1 MAHPI
6 ASAHAPA
13 TTDAGLELERIL
25 RPGGIAVVG
34 ASQDPTK
41 RGYQVV
47 RALRNRG
54 YGGNIQPI
62 NPSGGSL
69 LGMAVAPSLEEAS
82 GPLDLAVICTPAPTV
97 PELIRACG
105 RRGIAGAVVLAAGF
119 RELGERGAA
128 VEEALTAAIRES
140 GVRVIGP
147 NTSGILNLPLGL
159 DLIGVPGTRP
169 GRLALLA
176 QSGNAAL
183 ALLNDAVDRPGEGF
197 SFVVGLGNESDLR
210 FHEYLA
216 FLGRAPEVGAVMVHA
231 ESFRAGEAFLQVARS
246 VAPHLPVVVLKGGRT
261 RAGDRAARSHTG
273 AVASDHLV
281 VRSALRQAGA
291 VEVTRSDDLLPVA
304 RTLAGQPAARAGT
317 GLAILADGGG
327 QGTMAADTLE
337 EAGVPLAELG
347 EATRNGL
354 RALLGPNAALGNPV
368 DFAGAADRDPSV
380 FPRALAL
387 LLADPEVSGV
397 ILVGLFGGYAIR
409 FAAELEGGEWTA
421 AGELAG
427 VARDAGKPLVVH
439 SIYAESGS
447 RAIRE
452 LVESGV
458 PVLRSVETA
467 CRAAAASWER
477 GRYLNVWAK
486 RGEPVHGLPRTQGWG
501 GADPLQAAGGARGA
515 APHPPVHAL
524 LARARSEGR
533 SPLLETESRALLE
546 HWGVPL
552 VDARFCISAEE
563 AAVAAGELGG
573 EVVVKAVSGTVL
585 HKTEAGGVLVGV
597 ISPAEVREAFH
608 RVWEGVEGWARA
620 RRMDPDLRGVLVA
633 RRLPAPT
640 VELLAGVRR
649 DPSFGHILT
658 VGAGGTAVE
667 VLKDVAV
674 RVLPVSPDEI
684 PEMLDELRIAPLLR
698 GYRGRPPVDLDGLVH
713 LLSGL
718 AAAAVSVPELEELEL
733 NPVFVS
739 PDGVV
744 AVDARGYRA
753 VDGASGAG

>member
-1 MAHPI
+1 M
-6 ASAHAPA
+6 
-13 TTDAGLELERIL
+13 ERIL

-47 RALRNRG
+47 RALQNRG
-54 YGGNIQPI
+54 YRGNIQPV
-62 NPSGGSL
+62 NPSGGVL
-69 LGMAVAPSLEEAS
+69 LGLPVAPSVEEAA
-82 GPLDLAVICTPAPTV
+82 GTLDLAVICTPAPTV

-105 RRGIAGAVVLAAGF
+105 RRGLAGAVVLAAGF
-119 RELGERGAA
+119 RELGERGAGLEADLVDA
-128 VEEALTAAIRES
+128 VRES

-231 ESFRAGEAFLQVARS
+231 ESFRAGEAFLRVARE

-281 VRSALRQAGA
+281 VRSALRQAGV

-304 RTLAGQPAARAGT
+304 RTLAGQPPARRGR

-327 QGTMAADTLE
+327 QGTMAADALE
-337 EAGVPLAELG
+337 EAGVPLAEPG
-347 EATRNGL
+347 EATQARL
-354 RALLGPNAALGNPV
+354 RQLLGPNAALGNPV

-380 FPRALAL
+380 FSRALEV
-387 LLADPEVSGV
+387 LLADPEVAGV
-397 ILVGLFGGYAIR
+397 VLVGLFGGYAIR
-409 FAAELEGGEWTA
+409 FAAELEEAEWVA
-421 AGELAG
+421 AGEMAG
-427 VARDAGKPLVVH
+427 MARDAQKPLVVH
-439 SIYAESGS
+439 SIYAEAGS

-452 LVESGV
+452 LVEAGV

-467 CRAAAASWER
+467 CRAAAAAWER
-477 GRYLNVWAK
+477 GRHLEALAGRTRAAGTRAADHERDVDGRAVDVAGPRN
-486 RGEPVHGLPRTQGWG
+486 GGLPGPAAG
-501 GADPLQAAGGARGA
+501 PDPLEGARG
-515 APHPPVHAL
+515 
-524 LARARSEGR
+524 EGR
-533 SPLLETESRALLE
+533 SALLETESRALLDR
-546 HWGVPL
+546 WGVTL
-552 VDARFCISAEE
+552 VDARFCSTGKE
-563 AAVAAGELGG
+563 AVTALADLGG

-585 HKTEAGGVLVGV
+585 HKTEAGGVVVGCSTPEAV
-597 ISPAEVREAFH
+597 EAAVRAV
-608 RVWEGVEGWARA
+608 RGGVERWARE
-620 RRMDPDLRGVLVA
+620 RGVDPDVRGVLVA
-633 RRLPAPT
+633 RRLPPPT
-640 VELLAGVRR
+640 VELLVGVRR
-649 DPSFGHILT
+649 DASFGTVLT

-667 VLKDVAV
+667 VLNDVSV
-674 RVLPVSPDEI
+674 RVLPVDSGEI
-684 PEMLDELRIAPLLR
+684 REMLDELRIAPLLN
-698 GYRGRPPVDLDGLVH
+698 GHRGRPPVDLEGLVR
-713 LLSGL
+713 LISAL
-718 AAAAVSVPELEELEL
+718 ASAAGAVPDLEELEL

-739 PDGVV
+739 PEAVV
-744 AVDARGYRA
+744 AVDARGYLTDVA
-753 VDGASGAG
+753 VTSAG

>member
-1 MAHPI
+1 M
-6 ASAHAPA
+6 
-13 TTDAGLELERIL
+13 ERIL

-47 RALRNRG
+47 RALQNRG
-54 YGGNIQPI
+54 YRGNIQPV
-62 NPSGGSL
+62 NPSGGVL
-69 LGMAVAPSLEEAS
+69 LGLPVAPSVEEAA
-82 GPLDLAVICTPAPTV
+82 GTLDLAVICTPAPTV

-105 RRGIAGAVVLAAGF
+105 RRGLAGAVVLAAGF
-119 RELGERGAA
+119 RELGERGAGLEADLVDA
-128 VEEALTAAIRES
+128 VRES

-231 ESFRAGEAFLQVARS
+231 ESFRAGEAFLRVARE

-281 VRSALRQAGA
+281 VRSALRQAGV

-304 RTLAGQPAARAGT
+304 RTLAGQPPARRGR

-327 QGTMAADTLE
+327 QGTMAADALE
-337 EAGVPLAELG
+337 EAGVPLAEPG
-347 EATRNGL
+347 EATQARL
-354 RALLGPNAALGNPV
+354 RQLLGPNAALGNPV

-380 FPRALAL
+380 FSRALEV
-387 LLADPEVSGV
+387 LLADPEVAGV
-397 ILVGLFGGYAIR
+397 VLVGLFGGYAIR
-409 FAAELEGGEWTA
+409 FAAELEEAEWVA
-421 AGELAG
+421 AGEMAG
-427 VARDAGKPLVVH
+427 MARDAQKPLVVH
-439 SIYAESGS
+439 SIYAEAGS

-452 LVESGV
+452 LVEAGV

-467 CRAAAASWER
+467 CRAAAAAWER
-477 GRYLNVWAK
+477 GRHLEALAGRTRAAGTRAADHERDVDGRAVDVAGPRN
-486 RGEPVHGLPRTQGWG
+486 GGLPGPAAG
-501 GADPLQAAGGARGA
+501 PDPLEGARG
-515 APHPPVHAL
+515 
-524 LARARSEGR
+524 EGR
-533 SPLLETESRALLE
+533 SALLETESRALLDR
-546 HWGVPL
+546 WGVTL
-552 VDARFCISAEE
+552 VDARFCSTGKE
-563 AAVAAGELGG
+563 AVTALADLGG

-585 HKTEAGGVLVGV
+585 HKTEAGGVVVGCSTPEAV
-597 ISPAEVREAFH
+597 EAAVRAV
-608 RVWEGVEGWARA
+608 RGGVERWARE
-620 RRMDPDLRGVLVA
+620 RGVDPDVRGVLVA
-633 RRLPAPT
+633 RRLPPPT
-640 VELLAGVRR
+640 VELLVGVRR
-649 DPSFGHILT
+649 DASFGTVLT

-667 VLKDVAV
+667 VLNDVSV
-674 RVLPVSPDEI
+674 RVLPVDSGEI
-684 PEMLDELRIAPLLR
+684 REMLDELRIAPLLK
-698 GYRGRPPVDLDGLVH
+698 GHRGRPPVDLDGLVR
-713 LLSGL
+713 LISAL
-718 AAAAVSVPELEELEL
+718 ASAAGAVPDLEELEL

-739 PDGVV
+739 PEAVV
-744 AVDARGYRA
+744 AVDARGYLTDVA
-753 VDGASGAG
+753 VTSAG

>member
-1 MAHPI
+1 M
-6 ASAHAPA
+6 
-13 TTDAGLELERIL
+13 ERIL

-47 RALRNRG
+47 RALQNRG
-54 YGGNIQPI
+54 YRGNIQPV
-62 NPSGGSL
+62 NPSGGVL
-69 LGMAVAPSLEEAS
+69 LGLPVAPSVEEAA
-82 GPLDLAVICTPAPTV
+82 GTLDLAVICTPAPTV

-105 RRGIAGAVVLAAGF
+105 RRGLAGAVVLAAGF
-119 RELGERGAA
+119 RELGERGAGLEADLVDA
-128 VEEALTAAIRES
+128 VRES

-231 ESFRAGEAFLQVARS
+231 ESFRAGEAFLRVARE

-281 VRSALRQAGA
+281 VRSALRQAGV

-304 RTLAGQPAARAGT
+304 RTLAGQPPARRGR

-327 QGTMAADTLE
+327 QGTMAADALE
-337 EAGVPLAELG
+337 EAGVPLAEPG
-347 EATRNGL
+347 EATQARL
-354 RALLGPNAALGNPV
+354 RQLLGPNAALGNPV

-380 FPRALAL
+380 FSRALEV
-387 LLADPEVSGV
+387 LLADPEVAGV
-397 ILVGLFGGYAIR
+397 VLVGLFGGYAIR
-409 FAAELEGGEWTA
+409 FAAELEEAEWVA
-421 AGELAG
+421 AGEMAG
-427 VARDAGKPLVVH
+427 MARDAQKPLVVH
-439 SIYAESGS
+439 SIYAEAGS

-452 LVESGV
+452 LVEAGV

-467 CRAAAASWER
+467 CRAAAAAWER
-477 GRYLNVWAK
+477 GRHLEALAGRTRAAGTRAADHERDVDGRAVDVAGPRN
-486 RGEPVHGLPRTQGWG
+486 GGLPGPAAG
-501 GADPLQAAGGARGA
+501 PDPLEGARG
-515 APHPPVHAL
+515 
-524 LARARSEGR
+524 EGR
-533 SPLLETESRALLE
+533 SALLETESRALLDR
-546 HWGVPL
+546 WGVTL
-552 VDARFCISAEE
+552 VDARFCSTGKE
-563 AAVAAGELGG
+563 AVTALADLGG

-585 HKTEAGGVLVGV
+585 HKSEAGGVVVGCSTPEAV
-597 ISPAEVREAFH
+597 EAAVRAV
-608 RVWEGVEGWARA
+608 RGGVERWARE
-620 RRMDPDLRGVLVA
+620 RGVDPDVRGVLVA
-633 RRLPAPT
+633 RRLPPPT
-640 VELLAGVRR
+640 VELLVGVRR
-649 DPSFGHILT
+649 DASFGTVLT

-667 VLKDVAV
+667 VLNDVSV
-674 RVLPVSPDEI
+674 RVLPVDSGEI
-684 PEMLDELRIAPLLR
+684 REMLDELRIAPLLN
-698 GYRGRPPVDLDGLVH
+698 GHRGRPPVDLDGLVR
-713 LLSGL
+713 LISAL
-718 AAAAVSVPELEELEL
+718 ASAAGAVPDLEELEL

-739 PDGVV
+739 PEAVV
-744 AVDARGYRA
+744 AVDARGYLTDVA
-753 VDGASGAG
+753 VTSAG

>member
-1 MAHPI
+1 M
-6 ASAHAPA
+6 SAAAVRAALDPA
-13 TTDAGLELERIL
+13 TRQGGLELERIL

-47 RALRNRG
+47 RALQNRG
-54 YGGNIQPI
+54 YEGNIQPV
-62 NPSGGSL
+62 NPSGGIL
-69 LGMAVAPSLEEAS
+69 LGLPVAPSVEAAS

-105 RRGIAGAVVLAAGF
+105 RRGLAGAVVLAAGF
-119 RELGERGAA
+119 RELGERGEAL
-128 VEEALTAAIRES
+128 ETALTAAARES

-216 FLGRAPEVGAVMVHA
+216 FLGGAPEVGAVMVHA
-231 ESFRAGEAFLQVARS
+231 ESFRDGEAFLRVARD

-304 RTLAGQPAARAGT
+304 RMLAGQPPARRGR

-327 QGTMAADTLE
+327 QGTLAADTLE
-337 EAGVPLAELG
+337 EAGVPLAELEEG
-347 EATRNGL
+347 TRMRL
-354 RALLGPNAALGNPV
+354 RELLGPNAALGNPV

-380 FPRALAL
+380 FPRALEFI
-387 LLADPEVSGV
+387 LADPEVAGV
-397 ILVGLFGGYAIR
+397 VVVGLFGGYAIR
-409 FAAELEGGEWTA
+409 FAAELEGAEWTA

-452 LVESGV
+452 LVEAGV

-477 GRYLNVWAK
+477 GRHLEVLAG
-486 RGEPVHGLPRTQGWG
+486 RGP
-501 GADPLQAAGGARGA
+501 ASRGA
-515 APHPPVHAL
+515 GDVAPGAAAAPGPDL
-524 LARARSEGR
+524 LEPDLLEQARQEGR
-533 SPLLETESRALLE
+533 PALLETESRALLE
-546 HWGVPL
+546 RWGVPL
-552 VDARFCISAEE
+552 VTARFCTTGEE
-563 AAVAAGELGG
+563 AVQALAELGG

-585 HKTEAGGVLVGV
+585 HKTEAGGVVVGCATLQAV
-597 ISPAEVREAFH
+597 ESAYGAVRR
-608 RVWEGVEGWARA
+608 RVEEWARE
-620 RRMDPDLRGVLVA
+620 RGLDPDVRGVLVA

-640 VELLAGVRR
+640 VELLVGVRR
-649 DPSFGHILT
+649 DPSFGHVLT

-674 RVLPVSPDEI
+674 RVLPVEPAEI
-684 PEMLDELRIAPLLR
+684 REMLGELRIAALLR
-698 GYRGRPPVDLDGLVH
+698 GHRGRPPVDLDALVR
-713 LLSGL
+713 LIGDL
-718 AAAAVSVPELEELEL
+718 ASAACAVPELEELEL
-733 NPVFVS
+733 NPVFAS
-739 PDGVV
+739 PDSVV
-744 AVDARGYRA
+744 AVDARGYRSTA
-753 VDGASGAG
+753 PEVAAG

>member
-1 MAHPI
+1 M
-6 ASAHAPA
+6 
-13 TTDAGLELERIL
+13 ERIL

-47 RALRNRG
+47 RALQNRG
-54 YGGNIQPI
+54 YRGNIQPV
-62 NPSGGSL
+62 NPSGGVL
-69 LGMAVAPSLEEAS
+69 LGLPVAPSVEEAA
-82 GPLDLAVICTPAPTV
+82 GTLDLAVICTPAPTV

-105 RRGIAGAVVLAAGF
+105 RRGLAGAVVLAAGF
-119 RELGERGAA
+119 RELGERGAGLEADLVDA
-128 VEEALTAAIRES
+128 VRES

-231 ESFRAGEAFLQVARS
+231 ESFRAGEAFLRVARE

-273 AVASDHLV
+273 AVSSDHLV
-281 VRSALRQAGA
+281 VRSALRQAGV

-304 RTLAGQPAARAGT
+304 RTLAGQPPARRGR

-327 QGTMAADTLE
+327 QGTMAADALE
-337 EAGVPLAELG
+337 EAGVPLAEPG
-347 EATRNGL
+347 EATQARL
-354 RALLGPNAALGNPV
+354 RQLLGPNAALGNPV

-380 FPRALAL
+380 FSRALEV
-387 LLADPEVSGV
+387 LLADPEVAGV
-397 ILVGLFGGYAIR
+397 VLVGLFGGYAIR
-409 FAAELEGGEWTA
+409 FAAELEEAEWVA
-421 AGELAG
+421 AGEMAG
-427 VARDAGKPLVVH
+427 MARDAQKPLVVH
-439 SIYAESGS
+439 SIYAEAGS

-452 LVESGV
+452 LVEAGV

-467 CRAAAASWER
+467 CRAAAAAWER
-477 GRYLNVWAK
+477 GRHLEALAGRTRAAGTRAADHERDVDGRAVDVAGPRN
-486 RGEPVHGLPRTQGWG
+486 GGLPGPAAG
-501 GADPLQAAGGARGA
+501 PDPLEGARG
-515 APHPPVHAL
+515 
-524 LARARSEGR
+524 EGR
-533 SPLLETESRALLE
+533 SALLETESRALLDR
-546 HWGVPL
+546 WGVTL
-552 VDARFCISAEE
+552 VDARFCSTGKE
-563 AAVAAGELGG
+563 AVTALADLGG

-585 HKTEAGGVLVGV
+585 HKTEAGGVVVGCSTPEAV
-597 ISPAEVREAFH
+597 EAAVRAV
-608 RVWEGVEGWARA
+608 RGGVERWARE
-620 RRMDPDLRGVLVA
+620 RGVDPDVRGVLVA
-633 RRLPAPT
+633 RRLPPPT
-640 VELLAGVRR
+640 VELLVGVRR
-649 DPSFGHILT
+649 DASFGTVLT

-667 VLKDVAV
+667 VLNDVSV
-674 RVLPVSPDEI
+674 RVLPVDSGEI
-684 PEMLDELRIAPLLR
+684 REMLDELRIAPLLN
-698 GYRGRPPVDLDGLVH
+698 GHRGRPPVDLDGLVR
-713 LLSGL
+713 LISAL
-718 AAAAVSVPELEELEL
+718 ASAAGAVPDLEELEL

-739 PDGVV
+739 PEAVV
-744 AVDARGYRA
+744 AVDARGYLTDVA
-753 VDGASGAG
+753 VTSAG

>member
-1 MAHPI
+1 M
-6 ASAHAPA
+6 
-13 TTDAGLELERIL
+13 ERIL

-47 RALRNRG
+47 RALQNRG
-54 YGGNIQPI
+54 YRGNIQPV
-62 NPSGGSL
+62 NPSGGVL
-69 LGMAVAPSLEEAS
+69 LGLPVAPSVEEAA
-82 GPLDLAVICTPAPTV
+82 GTLDLAVICTPAPTV

-105 RRGIAGAVVLAAGF
+105 RRGLAGAVVLAAGF
-119 RELGERGAA
+119 RELGERGAGLEADLVDA
-128 VEEALTAAIRES
+128 VRES

-231 ESFRAGEAFLQVARS
+231 ESFRAGEAFLRVARE

-281 VRSALRQAGA
+281 VRSALRQAGV

-304 RTLAGQPAARAGT
+304 RTLAGQPPARRGR

-327 QGTMAADTLE
+327 QGTMAADALE
-337 EAGVPLAELG
+337 EAGVPLAEPG
-347 EATRNGL
+347 EATQARL
-354 RALLGPNAALGNPV
+354 RQLLGPNAALGNPV

-380 FPRALAL
+380 FSRALEV
-387 LLADPEVSGV
+387 LLADPEVAGV
-397 ILVGLFGGYAIR
+397 VLVGLFGGYAIR
-409 FAAELEGGEWTA
+409 FAAELEEAEWVA
-421 AGELAG
+421 AGEMAG
-427 VARDAGKPLVVH
+427 MARDAQKPLVVH
-439 SIYAESGS
+439 SIYAEAGS

-452 LVESGV
+452 LVEAGV

-467 CRAAAASWER
+467 CRAAAAAWER
-477 GRYLNVWAK
+477 GRHLEALAGRTRAAGTRAADHERDVDGRAVDGAGPRN
-486 RGEPVHGLPRTQGWG
+486 GGLPGPAAG
-501 GADPLQAAGGARGA
+501 PDPLEGARG
-515 APHPPVHAL
+515 
-524 LARARSEGR
+524 EGR
-533 SPLLETESRALLE
+533 SALLETESRALLDR
-546 HWGVPL
+546 WGVTL
-552 VDARFCISAEE
+552 VDARFCSTGKE
-563 AAVAAGELGG
+563 AVTALADLGG

-585 HKTEAGGVLVGV
+585 HKSEAGGVVVGCSTPEAV
-597 ISPAEVREAFH
+597 EAAVRAV
-608 RVWEGVEGWARA
+608 RGGVERWARE
-620 RRMDPDLRGVLVA
+620 RGVDPDVRGVLVA
-633 RRLPAPT
+633 RRLPPPT
-640 VELLAGVRR
+640 VELLVGVRR
-649 DPSFGHILT
+649 DASFGTVLT

-667 VLKDVAV
+667 VLNDVSV
-674 RVLPVSPDEI
+674 RVLPVDSGEI
-684 PEMLDELRIAPLLR
+684 REMLDELRIAPLLK
-698 GYRGRPPVDLDGLVH
+698 GHRGRPPVDLEGLVR
-713 LLSGL
+713 LISAL
-718 AAAAVSVPELEELEL
+718 ASAAGAVPDLEELEL

-739 PDGVV
+739 PEAVV
-744 AVDARGYRA
+744 AVDARGYLTDVA
-753 VDGASGAG
+753 VTSAG

>member
-1 MAHPI
+1 MTMEHPK
-6 ASAHAPA
+6 AAAAVPA
-13 TTDAGLELERIL
+13 TRTPAIREDGPQLERIL
-25 RPGGIAVVG
+25 RPRGIAVVG
-34 ASQDPTK
+34 ASQEPTK

-47 RALRNRG
+47 RALQNRG
-54 YGGNIQPI
+54 YEGNIQPV
-62 NPSGGSL
+62 NPSGGVL
-69 LGMAVAPSLEEAS
+69 LGLPVAPSVEAAS
-82 GPLDLAVICTPAPTV
+82 GPVDLAVICTPAPTV

-105 RRGIAGAVVLAAGF
+105 RRGLAGAVVLAAGF

-128 VEEALTAAIRES
+128 LEAALTAAARES

-216 FLGRAPEVGAVMVHA
+216 FLGGAPEVGAVMVHA
-231 ESFRAGEAFLQVARS
+231 ESFRDGEAFLRVARD

-304 RTLAGQPAARAGT
+304 RMLAGQPAARRGR

-327 QGTMAADTLE
+327 QGTLAADTLE

-347 EATRNGL
+347 EGTRTRL
-354 RALLGPNAALGNPV
+354 RELLGPNAALGNPV

-380 FPRALAL
+380 FPQALEL
-387 LLADPEVSGV
+387 ILADPEVAGV
-397 ILVGLFGGYAIR
+397 VVVGLFGGYAIR
-409 FAAELEGGEWTA
+409 FAAELEGAEWTA

-452 LVESGV
+452 LVEAGV

-477 GRYLNVWAK
+477 GRHLEVLAG
-486 RGEPVHGLPRTQGWG
+486 RGPASRGAGDVAPGAAAAPEP
-501 GADPLQAAGGARGA
+501 DPLEPARQ
-515 APHPPVHAL
+515 
-524 LARARSEGR
+524 EGR
-533 SPLLETESRALLE
+533 PALLETESRALLE
-546 HWGVPL
+546 RWGVPL
-552 VDARFCISAEE
+552 VTARFCTTGEE
-563 AAVAAGELGG
+563 AVQALAELGG

-585 HKTEAGGVLVGV
+585 HKTEAGGVVVGCATPEAV
-597 ISPAEVREAFH
+597 ESAYGSVR
-608 RVWEGVEGWARA
+608 RGVEEWAGERGL
-620 RRMDPDLRGVLVA
+620 DPDVRGVLVA
-633 RRLPAPT
+633 RRLPSPT
-640 VELLAGVRR
+640 VELLVGVRR
-649 DPSFGHILT
+649 DASFGHVLT

-674 RVLPVSPDEI
+674 RVLPVEPAEI
-684 PEMLDELRIAPLLR
+684 REMLDELRIAPLLR
-698 GYRGRPPVDLDGLVH
+698 GHRGRPPVDLEGLVR
-713 LLSGL
+713 LIANL
-718 AAAAVSVPELEELEL
+718 ASAACAVPELEELEL
-733 NPVFVS
+733 NPVFAS
-739 PDGVV
+739 PDSVV
-744 AVDARGYRA
+744 AVDARGYRSTA
-753 VDGASGAG
+753 PEVAAG

>member
-1 MAHPI
+1 M
-6 ASAHAPA
+6 
-13 TTDAGLELERIL
+13 ERIL

-47 RALRNRG
+47 RALQNRG
-54 YGGNIQPI
+54 YRGNIQPV
-62 NPSGGSL
+62 NPSGGVL
-69 LGMAVAPSLEEAS
+69 LGLPVAPSVEEAA
-82 GPLDLAVICTPAPTV
+82 GTLDLAVICTPAPTV

-105 RRGIAGAVVLAAGF
+105 RRGLAGAVVLAAGF
-119 RELGERGAA
+119 RELGERGAGLEADLVDA
-128 VEEALTAAIRES
+128 VRES

-231 ESFRAGEAFLQVARS
+231 ESFRAGEAFLRVARE

-281 VRSALRQAGA
+281 VRSALRQAGV

-304 RTLAGQPAARAGT
+304 RTLAGQPPARRGR

-327 QGTMAADTLE
+327 QGTMAADALE
-337 EAGVPLAELG
+337 EAGVPLAEPG
-347 EATRNGL
+347 EATQARL
-354 RALLGPNAALGNPV
+354 RQLLGPNAALGNPV

-380 FPRALAL
+380 FSRALEV
-387 LLADPEVSGV
+387 LLADPEVAGV
-397 ILVGLFGGYAIR
+397 VLVGLFGGYAIR
-409 FAAELEGGEWTA
+409 FAAELEEAEWVA
-421 AGELAG
+421 AGEMAG
-427 VARDAGKPLVVH
+427 MARDAQKPLVVH
-439 SIYAESGS
+439 SIYAEAGS

-452 LVESGV
+452 LVEAGV

-467 CRAAAASWER
+467 CRAAAAAWER
-477 GRYLNVWAK
+477 GRHLEALAGRTRAAGTRAADHERDVDGRAVDVAGPRN
-486 RGEPVHGLPRTQGWG
+486 GGLPGPAAG
-501 GADPLQAAGGARGA
+501 PDPLEGARG
-515 APHPPVHAL
+515 
-524 LARARSEGR
+524 EGR
-533 SPLLETESRALLE
+533 SALLETESRALLDR
-546 HWGVPL
+546 WGVTL
-552 VDARFCISAEE
+552 VDARFCSTGKE
-563 AAVAAGELGG
+563 AVTALADLGG

-585 HKTEAGGVLVGV
+585 HKTEAGGVVVGCSTPEAV
-597 ISPAEVREAFH
+597 EAAVRAV
-608 RVWEGVEGWARA
+608 RGGVERWARE
-620 RRMDPDLRGVLVA
+620 RGVDPDVRGVLVA
-633 RRLPAPT
+633 RRLPPPT
-640 VELLAGVRR
+640 VELLVGVRR
-649 DPSFGHILT
+649 DASFGTVLT

-667 VLKDVAV
+667 VLNDVSV
-674 RVLPVSPDEI
+674 RVLPVDSGEI
-684 PEMLDELRIAPLLR
+684 REMLDELRIAPLLN
-698 GYRGRPPVDLDGLVH
+698 GHRGRPPVDLDGLVR
-713 LLSGL
+713 LISAL
-718 AAAAVSVPELEELEL
+718 ASAAGAVPDLEELEL

-739 PDGVV
+739 PEAVV
-744 AVDARGYRA
+744 AVDARGYLTDVA
-753 VDGASGAG
+753 VTSAG

>member
-1 MAHPI
+1 M
-6 ASAHAPA
+6 
-13 TTDAGLELERIL
+13 ERIL

-47 RALRNRG
+47 RALQNRG
-54 YGGNIQPI
+54 YRGNIQPV
-62 NPSGGSL
+62 NPSGGVL
-69 LGMAVAPSLEEAS
+69 LGLPVAPSVEEAA
-82 GPLDLAVICTPAPTV
+82 GTLDLAVICTPAPTV

-105 RRGIAGAVVLAAGF
+105 RRGLAGAVVLAAGF
-119 RELGERGAA
+119 RELGERGAGLEADLVDA
-128 VEEALTAAIRES
+128 VRES

-231 ESFRAGEAFLQVARS
+231 ESFRAGEAFLRVARE

-281 VRSALRQAGA
+281 VRSALRQAGV

-304 RTLAGQPAARAGT
+304 RTLAGQPPARRGR

-327 QGTMAADTLE
+327 QGTMAADALE
-337 EAGVPLAELG
+337 EAGVPLAEPG
-347 EATRNGL
+347 EATQARL
-354 RALLGPNAALGNPV
+354 RQLLGPNAALGNPV

-380 FPRALAL
+380 FSRALEV
-387 LLADPEVSGV
+387 LLADPEVAGV
-397 ILVGLFGGYAIR
+397 VLVGLFGGYAIR
-409 FAAELEGGEWTA
+409 FAAELEEAEWVA
-421 AGELAG
+421 AGEMAG
-427 VARDAGKPLVVH
+427 MARDAQKPLVVH
-439 SIYAESGS
+439 SIYAEAGS

-452 LVESGV
+452 LVEAGV

-467 CRAAAASWER
+467 CRAAAAAWER
-477 GRYLNVWAK
+477 GRHLEALAGRTRAAGTRAADHERDVDGRAVDVAGPRN
-486 RGEPVHGLPRTQGWG
+486 GGLPGPAAG
-501 GADPLQAAGGARGA
+501 PDPLEGARG
-515 APHPPVHAL
+515 
-524 LARARSEGR
+524 EGR
-533 SPLLETESRALLE
+533 SALLETESRALLDR
-546 HWGVPL
+546 WGVTL
-552 VDARFCISAEE
+552 VDARFCSTGKE
-563 AAVAAGELGG
+563 AVTALADLGG

-585 HKTEAGGVLVGV
+585 HKSEAGGVVVGCSTPEAV
-597 ISPAEVREAFH
+597 EAAVRAV
-608 RVWEGVEGWARA
+608 RGGVERWARE
-620 RRMDPDLRGVLVA
+620 RGVDPDVRGVLVA
-633 RRLPAPT
+633 RRLPPPT
-640 VELLAGVRR
+640 VELLVGVRR
-649 DPSFGHILT
+649 DASFGTVLT

-667 VLKDVAV
+667 VLNDVSV
-674 RVLPVSPDEI
+674 RVLPVDSGEI
-684 PEMLDELRIAPLLR
+684 REMLDELRIAPLLK
-698 GYRGRPPVDLDGLVH
+698 GHRGRPPVDLEGLVR
-713 LLSGL
+713 LISAL
-718 AAAAVSVPELEELEL
+718 ASAAGAVPDLEELEL

-739 PDGVV
+739 PEAVV
-744 AVDARGYRA
+744 AVDARGYLTDVA
-753 VDGASGAG
+753 VTSAG